1 MPTNAINKNFKV
13 KNGLNVA
20 GDATFESN
28 IILGNVPL
36 AFDSNTNR
44 LKVYINNAW
53 KSFAT
58 LDDIQD
64 PTQVVNFM
72 DIGLTI
78 DYNGLPVYI
87 VQGNGV
93 SPSGT
98 SKFLDGGNPSSTAVD
113 FSLNSGA
120 IGI

>member
-1 MPTNAINKNFKV
+1 MSTTDKNFKV

-20 GDATFESN
+20 GTATFESD
-28 IILGNVPL
+28 IVLGSVPL

-44 LKVYINNAW
+44 LKVYINSAW

-72 DIGLTI
+72 DIGLII
-78 DYNGLPVYI
+78 DYNGKPVYI
-87 VQGNGV
+87 IQGNGV

-98 SKFLDGGNPSSTAVD
+98 SKFLDGGNPSTASTD
-113 FSLNSGA
+113 FLLNSGTIA
-120 IGI
+120 V